1 LTKRSDVYT
10 TLGQECGRF
19 GHRHPTV
26 KQAGRCLEGYQRR
39 EYSDRMVVAVAA
51 NAAWPPTEGRD
62 VAPLAPRNASQAWR
76 FGPSPRSM
84 SLRRRTHFVAVLRRR
99 LLATGPR
106 LDLVLERS
114 AAIPGTH
121 GLDGIPRAPDQ
132 ATTTYVSALRAG
144 DGLKTVEPLQNF
156 LHHRGH
162 VRRRGSRAVDRPPRR
177 CAEHRRSRFLA

>member
-1 LTKRSDVYT
+1 MTKRSDVYT

-62 VAPLAPRNASQAWR
+62 VAPL
-76 FGPSPRSM
+76 
-84 SLRRRTHFVAVLRRR
+84 V
-99 LLATGPR
+99 TGPR

-144 DGLKTVEPLQNF
+144 DGLKTVEPLQDF

-177 CAEHRRSRFLA
+177 CAEHRRSRSLA